1 SVTGPLVG
9 SACGG
14 TYTRTWN
21 ISDACGNPATTRTQI
36 ITVDDTTAPVITGTI
51 TDTNIEGCSIAV
63 APAAQTTVAGIE
75 ALTGSLTISDNC
87 SADTDITVSSS
98 DNVSGSYPFVITRT
112 YNVTDQCSNTSA
124 NFTHIIRVDDTTNPT
139 ISCPSNVTVTNTP
152 STCAE
157 IISGIAP
164 TTNDNCGVV
173 LQTWT
178 LSGATTGSS
187 AATGINDASGQS
199 FNVGTT
205 TVTYY
210 IEDAAGNSASC
221 SFDVTVLDA
230 AANASV
236 LISATATTICENDS
250 VIFTATPTDGGS
262 PPSYQWYIGA
272 TPVGVNSATFDTN
285 NPAHLSPINSLAN
298 GDAITV
304 VMTSSLSACG
314 TTATSNVINM
324 TVNDSRPVSFSINAS
339 STSICPGNSVTFSTG
354 PITNGGSNPDY
365 QWLLN
370 GSPISGATNPTYTT
384 NTLTGSETISLQLTS
399 YVQCAVQQSGSNGI
413 QVTVNSLPSVVAN
426 ASDIEICLGD
436 SVTLTGSGAS
446 SYTWDNGVT
455 NNVAFSPTSTQTY
468 TVTGTDANGCQNTD
482 SITVTVNPLPSVVAN
497 ASDIEICLGDSVT
510 LTGSGASS
518 YTWDNGVINNVAFSP
533 TSTQTYTVTG
543 TDANGCQN
551 TDSITVTVNP
561 LPSVVANASDIEICL
576 GDSVTLTGS
585 GASSYTWDNGITNN
599 VAFSP
604 TSTQTYTVTGTD
616 ANGCQN
622 TDSITVT
629 VNPLPTVSASNNGPV
644 CIGDTINLNATFTNN
659 GSSSSAVS
667 YSWTG
672 PNGFSSSLEDPSLTA
687 VLASDGI
694 YTVSVTDNNG
704 CVNTATT
711 TVTVTP
717 DPSISL
723 NTGNNNQQICSGDAI
738 ANIAYTIGGGGT
750 GATLSW
756 SPAITGSI
764 SGSYNS
770 GTGIYTISGNI
781 TSGAGTYNYTVTTT
795 GCNPITTT
803 GSIEVF
809 SATPGTPGIITS
821 NASTAI
827 CPPAT
832 NITYTVPN
840 DSNVATYQ
848 WILPDG
854 FTITSGAGTNSITV
868 NIAANA
874 DEDDVS
880 VRATNPCGNSG
891 LSSLEIT
898 IGSGAIADAGP
909 DQYVC
914 DGTPQITL
922 AGFVGGAIKNANQ
935 WDWSDNG
942 AGGTVPNSGG
952 NNAQLNGTYTL
963 PAVTTP
969 GQIITITIATDD
981 PGGVCGDAEDD
992 MLLYILHNPTAS
1004 ISTSATPICEGTGS
1018 TVTFDVDA
1026 HENSDIIVT
1035 YNINGGANQ
1044 TINLTTD
1051 ASNPLGTASGNA
1063 TYVLNTGA
1071 LSSTTTYNLVSVAY
1085 TNNPTCTQSIGTSA
1099 TVNVTPIPTAS
1110 ISYNGPFCDS
1120 ETNPQSV
1127 TLNGTGAYTGGTY
1140 SAPAGL
1146 SINAS
1151 GDIDPSN
1158 STPGAY
1164 TVTYTIPASGGC
1176 GTETATTSV
1185 TITEEPTATISYNG
1199 PFCDSETNP
1208 QSVTLNG
1215 TGAYTG
1221 GTYSAPAGLS
1231 INTSSGAITPSA
1243 STPGIYTVTYTIPA
1257 SGGCGTE
1264 TATTSV
1270 TITEEP
1276 SATISYNEPFCNSET
1291 SAQSVVFSNT
1301 AGAYTGGTFTASPG
1315 GLTINSSTGAITPST
1330 SSTGTYTITYTIPA
1344 SSGCATETASTSV
1357 TIKEDVIITT
1367 QPQNVGVCESDSA
1380 SLSVVAFGDD
1390 LSYEWFKVSSPSD
1403 ISVGTNATLNF
1414 ASTTLSDAGSYYVI
1428 VSGDTSCISKTSTT
1442 VTLNVN
1448 QVLTVT
1454 DHPDDVT
1461 ECEGNSVTFNVTA
1474 TGALAAT
1481 NTYQWR
1487 KDGIN
1492 YGSPTTSSSLTIS
1505 PLTIADAGVYDV
1517 IIASAGGN
1525 CPNVTSNGATLTVT
1539 PLPVITNLSYSS
1551 SEYCVS
1557 DNTSYSPTLTGSN
1570 LNGGTYSY
1578 VANSGGSITGFN
1590 ASTGAFNPT
1599 NTDIDTYTI
1608 TYTIPASGGC
1618 SVVSEDF
1625 TFTIYRDATVN
1636 AGSNQTI
1643 CSNSTATMNATLGG
1657 GGATSGTWSTSG
1669 DGGFNTPSLLNAVY
1683 TPGSNDVNSG
1693 NVTLTFTSNDPAGP
1707 CLAVS
1712 DTMELTIIS
1721 IPTVDAGTDQT
1732 ICSNEIVT
1740 LSGANF
1746 GGSATSAA
1754 WSIIS
1759 GGGTLSSIAQTANPE
1774 TVTYTPA
1781 TGYSGNVT
1789 LRLTTN
1795 NPVAPC
1801 ASQYDELT
1809 LTVQPYVAGG
1819 FTLEGYALDDQNNQG
1834 PVSSE
1839 IIACHEGNGQLEVSG
1854 VSATDIVEWQYLNS
1868 TVTDFTTVPIDPI
1881 GPGSTVGN
1889 AGRLIYNFTDVLT
1902 NAVDGATAFRVVV
1915 NTGSA
1920 CGDVYSDVAYVSV
1933 IPSNLKPEPVQASPI
1948 EYCLGGTSTF
1958 SSSVNFGGETL
1969 NTEGGFDNG
1978 QLNTN
1983 DPDGWL
1989 VDGELGRLSASG
2001 NSVNQNNWSVTN
2013 DGKTYHTGVTY
2024 DNDIVSP
2031 PTNEGKFAIAYGY
2044 YNTTGVGGHPVI
2056 FDPDTGNRITTM
2068 ETPIFSLMTI
2078 QDAVLEFREA
2088 YYLEGAQNCFTDET
2102 HTTTEPAPAAELI
2115 IELSTDGGA
2124 NYDIELRPT
2133 ITGPASTPANY
2144 QDFAD
2149 VSLDLSDYFGQT
2161 NLRVRWTFVRNC
2173 SSSWAID
2180 GITLPGVG
2188 GVSEVEWT
2196 DEFGNVL
2203 PVIAGTNNVM
2213 YTPYA
2218 PGYQKYTVTTYINGC
2233 RSLAPDGSEDVFL
2246 TVHYAN
2252 AGPAPAPVT
2261 IDNCGSNVSLHA
2273 YDNRLSPRDNYDE
2286 YAAENTWEGWY
2297 LLPGDDPDD
2306 GWTPLNP
2313 NPFNGSDFDP
2323 TLGPGDIPGT
2333 WSISNY
2339 MGPNIVDTNAPE
2351 NYFSDVNDPKAEF
2364 SGPGGDYTLTWTT
2377 PNSGDDGDCSSDVTV
2392 TLTDCSTLDFDGEN
2406 DNVTFRNNY
2415 DLSGSFSFEVWVKPD
2430 ATTETGLANN
2440 NIQTIFSKRD
2450 ATNVTHGYDLRLEGN
2465 TLSFNYNGSTAV
2477 TASPIGT
2484 DRWYHVAVT
2493 YDGTYTLYVDG
2504 IEMDSGGSGVPTS
2517 NNYEF
2522 ILGAMDQNP
2531 AGGNPNPVNYYSGW
2545 MQELR
2550 IWDVALTVE
2559 QIRQMMN
2566 QRIHDN
2572 GLVEGDIVPIDVAG
2586 LNWASLRAYYQMVQ
2600 ASEIVGGYLIPTG
2613 GTGATNGQLRNIETT
2628 QDETAPLPYFTKAIG
2643 NWNTTGAGTPWQH
2656 GDSVWDH
2663 PNSTGING
2671 QPIDWNIAQIRHDV
2685 ISNTQDV
2692 ILLGL
2697 LVDVNRELTV
2707 TNTGTQD
2714 ETNTGHGLWV
2724 THYLLLDGLIDLIGE
2739 SQLVQK
2745 RYTGSAGIS
2754 ITSGTTNQVTE
2765 SILDV
2770 NSSGYIERDQQ
2781 GTNNPFNYNYW
2792 GSPVGPRV
2800 TGTNNNPRSV
2810 GGTMMDGST
2819 SAMPQNITFTGTYTA
2834 PDTDP
2839 ISVSTRW
2846 MYAYENY
2853 TNNTYAAWRRIGN
2866 TVNFNAGLGHI
2877 MKGSGNN
2884 YVAYNIGTQ
2893 NYVFTGKP
2901 NNNTITTPINDGY
2914 DALVGNPYASAI
2926 DANAFLIDNG
2936 PTGTN
2941 TISGALYFWEHY
2953 VGNNTH
2959 ILAQYEGGY
2968 AVLNLVGGIAAAT
2981 PPPTAEGYEILG
2993 GTGTKVPERYIPV
3006 GQGFF
3011 VTAAD
3016 LGPDGNGVGGQIEF
3030 NNDQRVFVREAL
3042 TGLANSGSV
3051 FLKSNNT
3058 KKGNASGTA
3067 TPQNGTASDDIKRLR
3082 IDFKTPEGAIRQL
3095 LLGFIPGDKATDNV
3109 DYGYDAPKFNNF
3121 PNDLTWI
3128 INGKGYEIQGVGEF
3142 DEAKLLPLGLYLGSG
3157 GTFEIILN
3165 DMDGLDP
3172 NTKVYVYD
3180 SLLGTYT
3187 KINNKSF
3194 EMNLEAG
3201 DYLDRFFLTFQ
3212 KNNTLSFDNDNAL
3225 DSLIGINYLQNS
3237 KELYIKTPVN
3247 INVKQI
3253 YLTNILGQT
3262 IKSWNVSNTPNL
3274 STNEI
3279 RIPISKVAEGTY
3291 IVKVETLD
3299 GSTNKKIV
3307 IQQ

>member
-1 SVTGPLVG
+1 
-9 SACGG
+9 
-14 TYTRTWN
+14 
-21 ISDACGNPATTRTQI
+21 
-36 ITVDDTTAPVITGTI
+36 
-51 TDTNIEGCSIAV
+51 
-63 APAAQTTVAGIE
+63 
-75 ALTGSLTISDNC
+75 
-87 SADTDITVSSS
+87 
-98 DNVSGSYPFVITRT
+98 
-112 YNVTDQCSNTSA
+112 TS
-124 NFTHIIRVDDTTNPT
+124 
-139 ISCPSNVTVTNTP
+139 
-152 STCAE
+152 
-157 IISGIAP
+157 
-164 TTNDNCGVV
+164 
-173 LQTWT
+173 Q
-178 LSGATTGSS
+178 
-187 AATGINDASGQS
+187 
-199 FNVGTT
+199 
-205 TVTYY
+205 
-210 IEDAAGNSASC
+210 
-221 SFDVTVLDA
+221 
-230 AANASV
+230 ANADNDTGA
-236 LISATATTICENDS
+236 ISATVSPASATTYYVRSE
-250 VIFTATPTDGGS
+250 FATGCYVTDTIDIS
-262 PPSYQWYIGA
+262 I
-272 TPVGVNSATFDTN
+272 
-285 NPAHLSPINSLAN
+285 
-298 GDAITV
+298 DA
-304 VMTSSLSACG
+304 
-314 TTATSNVINM
+314 
-324 TVNDSRPVSFSINAS
+324 
-339 STSICPGNSVTFSTG
+339 
-354 PITNGGSNPDY
+354 
-365 QWLLN
+365 
-370 GSPISGATNPTYTT
+370 
-384 NTLTGSETISLQLTS
+384 
-399 YVQCAVQQSGSNGI
+399 
-413 QVTVNSLPSVVAN
+413 LPSVN
-426 ASDIEICLGD
+426 AGSDQAICLGGSFD
-436 SVTLTGSGAS
+436 LSTIATGTNLTYHTSQANADN
-446 SYTWDNGVT
+446 DNGAISSTVSPSAT
-455 NNVAFSPTSTQTY
+455 TTYYVRSENNI
-468 TVTGTDANGCQNTD
+468 TGCYNTD
-482 SITVTVNPLPSVVAN
+482 DVTITVNPLPTLSTSNGSVCANSQTSIDLNTLVTSNGTTITFHASQAN
-497 ASDIEICLGDSVT
+497 ADNDTGAISATVSPASATTYYVRSEFATGCYLTDTIDISIDALPSVNAGSDQAICLG
-510 LTGSGASS
+510 GSF
-518 YTWDNGVINNVAFSP
+518 DL
-533 TSTQTYTVTG
+533 STIATG
-543 TDANGCQN
+543 TNLTYHTSQANADNDTGAISSTVSPSATTTYYVRSENNITGCYN
-551 TDSITVTVNP
+551 TDDV
-561 LPSVVANASDIEICL
+561 
-576 GDSVTLTGS
+576 
-585 GASSYTWDNGITNN
+585 
-599 VAFSP
+599 
-604 TSTQTYTVTGTD
+604 
-616 ANGCQN
+616 
-622 TDSITVT
+622 TVT
-629 VNPLPTVSASNNGPV
+629 VNPLPTVSASNNGPF
-644 CIGDTINLNATFTNN
+644 CIGDTINLNATFTSN
-659 GSSSSAVS
+659 GSNSASSW
-667 YSWTG
+667 SWTG
-672 PNGFSSSLEDPSLTA
+672 PNGFSSSSEDPSLTA

-723 NTGNNNQQICSGDAI
+723 NTGNDTQQVCSGSAI
-738 ANIAYTIGGGGT
+738 PNITYTIGGGGT
-750 GATLSW
+750 GATVTGLPTGLSY
-756 SPAITGSI
+756 SF
-764 SGSYNS
+764 SGD
-770 GTGIYTISGNI
+770 TLTISG
-781 TSGAGTYNYTVTTT
+781 TPSVSGLFNYTVTTT
-795 GCNPITTT
+795 GCNPITANGT
-803 GSIEVF
+803 IEVF
-809 SATPGTPGIITS
+809 SVTPSTPGTITS

-832 NITYTVPN
+832 GITYTVPN
-840 DSNVATYQ
+840 DPNVVTYQ

-854 FTITSGAGTNSITV
+854 FTIISGDGTNSITV

-914 DGTPQITL
+914 HGTPQITL
-922 AGFVGGAIKNANQ
+922 AGYVGGAIKNANQ

-992 MLLYILHNPTAS
+992 MLLHILHNPTAS
-1004 ISTSATPICEGTGS
+1004 ISTSATPICEGTSS
-1018 TVTFDVDA
+1018 TITFDVDA
-1026 HENSDIIVT
+1026 HENSDIIIT

-1051 ASNPLGTASGNA
+1051 ASNPLGTSSGSA
-1063 TYVLNTGA
+1063 THVLNTGA

-1085 TNNPTCTQSIGTSA
+1085 ANNPACTQNIGASA
-1099 TVNVTPIPTAS
+1099 TVNVDPLNTVEAGGPDTVCQSPTPSPITLSGASFGGGATEAAWSIVSGGGTLSSTAATSTPQNITYTPANNFTGTVTLQLLTNAPDACPAVSDTRTIQVELAPTVDAGGVQILCAGES
-1110 ISYNGPFCDS
+1110 I
-1120 ETNPQSV
+1120 
-1127 TLNGTGAYTGGTY
+1127 TLNGTIGGSASSATWSAPSGTFSNVNSLTSTYTPSISAGTVQLTLTTDDPSGSCTAISDTVEITVNPATIVDAGNPQTVCSGGNINLNGSITGGTSNGTW
-1140 SAPAGL
+1140 SAPSGTFSNVNSLTSTYTPSISSGTVILTLTSDDSDGVGPCIPVTDTVAITVNENTVVNAGSSQTVCEGGTVNL
-1146 SINAS
+1146 NGSITGGTTNGTWSAPS
-1151 GDIDPSN
+1151 GTFSNVNSLTSTYTPSI
-1158 STPGAY
+1158 SSG
-1164 TVTYTIPASGGC
+1164 TVTLTLTSADPDGSGPCLPVDHTVDIIVNEDVVVDAGSPQTVC
-1176 GTETATTSV
+1176 S
-1185 TITEEPTATISYNG
+1185 NG
-1199 PFCDSETNP
+1199 SI
-1208 QSVTLNG
+1208 TLNG
-1215 TGAYTG
+1215 SITG
-1221 GTYSAPAGLS
+1221 GTTNG
-1231 INTSSGAITPSA
+1231 TWSA
-1243 STPGIYTVTYTIPA
+1243 S
-1257 SGGCGTE
+1257 S
-1264 TATTSV
+1264 
-1270 TITEEP
+1270 
-1276 SATISYNEPFCNSET
+1276 
-1291 SAQSVVFSNT
+1291 
-1301 AGAYTGGTFTASPG
+1301 GTFTNVNDLSTTYSPG
-1315 GLTINSSTGAITPST
+1315 I
-1330 SSTGTYTITYTIPA
+1330 
-1344 SSGCATETASTSV
+1344 SSGTVTLTLTSADPDGTGPCVAKTDTVIV
-1357 TIKEDVIITT
+1357 TVKEDVIITT

-1414 ASTTLSDAGSYYVI
+1414 GSTTLSDAGSYYVI
-1428 VSGDTSCISKTSTT
+1428 VSGDASCASKTSST

-1461 ECEGNSVTFNVTA
+1461 ECEGNSITFNVTA

-1487 KDGIN
+1487 KDGVN
-1492 YGSPTTSSSLTIS
+1492 YGAPTTSSSLTIG
-1505 PLTIADAGVYDV
+1505 PLTPADAGVYDV
-1517 IIASAGGN
+1517 VIASAGGN
-1525 CPNVTSNGATLTVT
+1525 CPSVTSNGATLTVT

-1551 SEYCVS
+1551 SEYCIS
-1557 DNTSYSPTLTGSN
+1557 DNTTYNPTLTGAN
-1570 LNGGTYSY
+1570 LSGGTYSY

-1590 ASTGAFNPT
+1590 TSTGAFNPT
-1599 NTDIDTYTI
+1599 NTYIDTYTI
-1608 TYTIPASGGC
+1608 TYTMNVGGGC

-1625 TFTIYRDATVN
+1625 TFTIYGDASVD

-1643 CSNSTATMNATLGG
+1643 CSDDTATMSATLNG

-1669 DGGFNTPSLLNAVY
+1669 DGSFNNTSLLNAVY
-1683 TPGSNDVNSG
+1683 TPGSSDVSSG
-1693 NVTLTFTSNDPAGP
+1693 NVTLTFTSNDPVGP

-1712 DTMELTIIS
+1712 DTMLLTINP
-1721 IPTVDAGTDQT
+1721 IPEVEAGNDQT
-1732 ICSNEIVT
+1732 VCSNDTVT
-1740 LSGANF
+1740 LNGANYS
-1746 GGSATSAA
+1746 GGASTAA

-1759 GGGTLSSIAQTANPE
+1759 GGGTLSSSLQTANPE
-1774 TVTYTPA
+1774 TITYTPA
-1781 TGYSGNVT
+1781 SGYSGTVI

-1795 NPVAPC
+1795 DPGAPC
-1801 ASQYDELT
+1801 AAEYDELT

-1834 PVSSE
+1834 PISSE

-1902 NAVDGATAFRVVV
+1902 NAIDGATAFRVVV

-1933 IPSNLKPEPVQASPI
+1933 IPSDLKPEPVQASPI

-1969 NTEGGFDNG
+1969 NTEGGFDQG

-1983 DPDGWL
+1983 DPDGWI
-1989 VDGELGRLSASG
+1989 VDGELGKLSASG

-2102 HTTTEPAPAAELI
+2102 HTSTELAPAAELI

-2203 PVIAGTNNVM
+2203 PVVTGTNNVL

-2218 PGYQKYTVTTYINGC
+2218 PGFQRYTVTTYINGC
-2233 RSLAPDGSEDVFL
+2233 RSLAPDGSEDVYL

-2252 AGPAPAPVT
+2252 AGPSQSVS
-2261 IDNCGSNVSLHA
+2261 INNCGSSVNLHA
-2273 YDNRLSPRDNYDE
+2273 YDNRLSPRANYNE
-2286 YAAENTWEGWY
+2286 YAAENSWEGWY
-2297 LLPGDDPDD
+2297 LLPGDDPDE

-2313 NPFNGSDFDP
+2313 DPFNGSDYGP
-2323 TLGPGDIPGT
+2323 TMAPTDIPGT
-2333 WSISNY
+2333 WSISSY
-2339 MGPNIVDTNAPE
+2339 IGPNIVDINTPA
-2351 NYFSDVNDPKAEF
+2351 NYFSDINDPKAEF
-2364 SGPGGDYTLTWTT
+2364 FGPGGEYTLTWTT
-2377 PNSGDDGDCSSDVTV
+2377 PNSGDGGDCSSDVTV
-2392 TLTDCSTLDFDGEN
+2392 ILTDCSTLDFDGEN

-2415 DLSGSFSFEVWVKPD
+2415 DLSGSFSFEVWIKPD

-2440 NIQTIFSKRD
+2440 NIQTIFSKRN
-2450 ATNVTHGYDLRLEGN
+2450 ATNLTHGYDLRLEGN

-2493 YDGTYTLYVDG
+2493 YDGTYRLYVDG

-2531 AGGNPNPVNYYSGW
+2531 AGGNPNPDNYYSGW

-2550 IWDVALTVE
+2550 LWDVALTVE

-2613 GTGATNGQLRNIETT
+2613 GTGAINGQLRNIETT

-2697 LVDVNRELTV
+2697 LVDANRELTV

-2714 ETNTGHGLWV
+2714 ETNNGHGLWI
-2724 THYLLLDGLIDLIGE
+2724 THYLLLNGQIDLIGE

-2765 SILDV
+2765 SILDA

-2792 GSPVGPRV
+2792 GSPVGPRTV
-2800 TGTNNNPRSV
+2800 GTNNNPRSV

-2819 SAMPQNITFTGTYTA
+2819 SATPKNITFTGTYTA

-2839 ISVSTRW
+2839 ISISTRW

-2884 YVAYNIGTQ
+2884 YVPYNIGTQ

-2914 DALVGNPYASAI
+2914 DALIGNPYPSAI
-2926 DANAFLIDNG
+2926 DANIFLLDNG

-2941 TISGALYFWEHY
+2941 AISGALYFWEHY

-2968 AVLNLVGGIAAAT
+2968 AVLNFTGGIAAAT

-2993 GTGTKVPERYIPV
+2993 GPGTKVPERYIPV

-3016 LGPDGNGVGGQIEF
+3016 LTDNGDGNGAGGDIEF
-3030 NNDQRVFVREAL
+3030 NNDQRVFVREAV
-3042 TGLANSGSV
+3042 TGFANNGSV

-3058 KKGNASGTA
+3058 KKGETSKSA
-3067 TPQNGTASDDIKRLR
+3067 PPKNGESSDDIKRLR

-3095 LLGFIPGDKATDNV
+3095 LLGFVPGGTATDDV

-3128 INGKGYEIQGVGEF
+3128 IDGKGYEIQGVGEF
-3142 DEAKLLPLGLYLGSG
+3142 DESKLLPLGLYLGSG

-3187 KINNKSF
+3187 KINNKNF

-3201 DYLDRFFLTFQ
+3201 DYLDRFFLTFE
-3212 KNNTLSFDNDNAL
+3212 KNNTLSFDDDNVL
-3225 DSLIGINYLQNS
+3225 ESLIGISYLQNT
-3237 KELYIKTPVN
+3237 KELYIKTPAN
-3247 INVKQI
+3247 IGVKQI

-3299 GSTNKKIV
+3299 GSANKKIV
-3307 IQQ
+3307 VQQ